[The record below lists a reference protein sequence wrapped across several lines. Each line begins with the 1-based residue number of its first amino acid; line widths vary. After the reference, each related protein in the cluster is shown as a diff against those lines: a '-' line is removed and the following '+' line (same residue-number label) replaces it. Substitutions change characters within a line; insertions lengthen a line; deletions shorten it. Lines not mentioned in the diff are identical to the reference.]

1 MDINERNSMITKMSE
16 QIKER
21 QKYLQERF
29 KELKKNKSD
38 NSYLNEVKDDYQN
51 YFNYINNIKQD
62 QLTAFEKISTYLD
75 KVGCELKTT
84 DTLLE
89 ETKYDQKQVLS
100 EISNL
105 REELNKI
112 TSTE

>member
-1 MDINERNSMITKMSE
+1 MDINDRNLMIIKMKE

-29 KELKKNKSD
+29 KQLEKNKSE
-38 NSYLNEVKDDYQN
+38 NLYLNEVKDDYQK
-51 YFNYINNIKQD
+51 YFNYINTIKED
-62 QLTAFEKISTYLD
+62 QLKAFENISTYLD

-89 ETKYDQKQVLS
+89 ETKYDQKQLLH
-100 EISNL
+100 EINKL

-112 TSTE
+112 TSNE